1 MLRRLWSFVRRE
13 KRRDAPPGGQDGGGR
28 HIIGPM
34 IPYFPQPE
42 YHLFGPV
49 TVHAFGAIVA
59 VSVIVGWRMVVA
71 RTRAKGLDPELV
83 QDLLSYVLLSGFVV
97 AHLYS
102 VLAYF
107 PREAMEDP
115 LLLLKFWEDISSF
128 GGFAGGLLG
137 LWLFFR
143 FKARRVDAAGR
154 LRYLDVIAYVFPFAW
169 AIGRIAC
176 TVAHDHPG
184 TVTAF
189 PLGISLGSPEAQN
202 YIAFFYREAGRLA
215 ELPPPTVLSKMA
227 FHDLGWYEFL
237 YMACLMIPAFLALD
251 RKPRPTGFF
260 LVTFLL
266 LYVPARFFLDF
277 LRISDARYFGLTP
290 GQYAGIAVFLA
301 AIFFAARIGRRE
313 EKG

>member
-1 MLRRLWSFVRRE
+1 
-13 KRRDAPPGGQDGGGR
+13 
-28 HIIGPM
+28 M
-34 IPYFPQPE
+34 IPYFPQPGF
-42 YHLFGPV
+42 HLFGPV

-59 VSVIVGWRMVVA
+59 VAVLTGWRMAVA
-71 RTRAKGLDPELV
+71 RARTKGLDTELF
-83 QDLLSYVLLSGFVV
+83 QDLLVYVVLSAFVV

-143 FKARRVDAAGR
+143 FKARDADASAR

-169 AIGRIAC
+169 AIGRVAC
-176 TVAHDHPG
+176 TAAHDHPG
-184 TVTAF
+184 TVTMF
-189 PLGISLGSPEAQN
+189 PLGISLKSPEAQA
-202 YIAFFYREAGRLA
+202 YIAFFYREAGRSADLPQPAALA
-215 ELPPPTVLSKMA
+215 KMA

-237 YMACLMIPAFLALD
+237 YMSCLMVPAFLALD
-251 RKPRPTGFF
+251 RKPRPPGFF
-260 LVTFLL
+260 VIAFPL
-266 LYVPARFFLDF
+266 LYAPARFFLDF
-277 LRISDARYFGLTP
+277 LRIGDARYFGLTP

-301 AIFFAARIGRRE
+301 AVFFMGGRDR
-313 EKG
+313 

>member
-1 MLRRLWSFVRRE
+1 
-13 KRRDAPPGGQDGGGR
+13 
-28 HIIGPM
+28 M

-42 YHLFGPV
+42 VHLFGPL
-49 TVHAFGAIVA
+49 TIHAFGTIVA
-59 VSVIVGWRMVVA
+59 VAVIVGWQMVIA
-71 RTRAKGLDPELV
+71 RTRAKGLDPDLV
-83 QDLLSYVLLSGFVV
+83 QDLLSYVVLCGFVV

-143 FKARRVDAAGR
+143 FKARDVDAAAR

-184 TVTAF
+184 TVTTF
-189 PLGISLGSPEAQN
+189 PLGISLESPEAQAS
-202 YIAFFYREAGRLA
+202 IASFYREAGRLA
-215 ELPPPTVLSKMA
+215 ELPPPAVLSKMA

-237 YMACLMIPAFLALD
+237 YTLCLMVPAFVVLD
-251 RKPRPTGFF
+251 RKARPPGFF
-260 LVTFLL
+260 LTAFTAPLRPGPLL
-266 LYVPARFFLDF
+266 PGFPAHRRCQVLRTDPRAVRGNRGIPRRAHLHGSHHPMGREGVAMCGRFGEV
-277 LRISDARYFGLTP
+277 A
-290 GQYAGIAVFLA
+290 
-301 AIFFAARIGRRE
+301 
-313 EKG
+313 

>member
-1 MLRRLWSFVRRE
+1 
-13 KRRDAPPGGQDGGGR
+13 
-28 HIIGPM
+28 M

-59 VSVIVGWRMVVA
+59 LSVMIGWQMAVA
-71 RTRAKGLDPELV
+71 RVRKRGLDPELF
-83 QDLLSYVLLSGFVV
+83 QDLLLYVILSGFVV

-115 LLLLKFWEDISSF
+115 LLLLKIWEDISSF

-143 FKARRVDAAGR
+143 FKARDVDAAAR

-184 TVTAF
+184 TVTTF
-189 PLGISLGSPEAQN
+189 PLGISLKSPEAQA
-202 YIAFFYREAGRLA
+202 YIASFYREAGRLA
-215 ELPPPTVLSKMA
+215 ELPPRVELAKMA

-237 YMACLMIPAFLALD
+237 YMACLMVPAFLVLD
-251 RKPRPTGFF
+251 RKPRPPAFF
-260 LVTFLL
+260 LIAIPL

-290 GQYAGIAVFLA
+290 GQYAGIPVFLA
-301 AIFFAARIGRRE
+301 AIFLMVRIARRKAKE
-313 EKG
+313 

>member
-1 MLRRLWSFVRRE
+1 
-13 KRRDAPPGGQDGGGR
+13 
-28 HIIGPM
+28 M

-42 YHLFGPV
+42 VHLFGPV
-49 TVHAFGAIVA
+49 TIHAFGAIVA
-59 VSVIVGWRMVVA
+59 LSVIVGWQMVVG
-71 RTRAKGLDPELV
+71 RIRAKGLDPELA
-83 QDLLSYVLLSGFVV
+83 QGLLSHVLLSGFIV

-102 VLAYF
+102 VVAYF

-137 LWLFFR
+137 VWFFFR
-143 FKARRVDAAGR
+143 FKARHVDAAGR
-154 LRYLDVIAYVFPFAW
+154 LRYLDVIAYAFPFAW

-184 TVTAF
+184 TVTTF
-189 PLGISLGSPEAQN
+189 PLGISLKSPAAQT
-202 YIAFFYREAGRLA
+202 YIAFFYRDAGRLA
-215 ELPPPTVLSKMA
+215 ELPPPAVLSKMA

-237 YMACLMIPAFLALD
+237 YMSCLVVPAFLALD
-251 RKPRPTGFF
+251 RKPLPAGFF
-260 LVTFLL
+260 LIAFPL

-277 LRISDARYFGLTP
+277 LRIGDARYLGLTP

-301 AIFFAARIGRRE
+301 AVFFMGRMGRRE
-313 EKG
+313 EKA

>member
-1 MLRRLWSFVRRE
+1 
-13 KRRDAPPGGQDGGGR
+13 
-28 HIIGPM
+28 M
-34 IPYFPQPE
+34 IPYFPQPA

-59 VSVIVGWRMVVA
+59 LAVIVGWQRVVA
-71 RTRAKGLDPELV
+71 RARAKRLDPELV
-83 QDLLSYVLLSGFVV
+83 QDLLSYVVLSGFVV

-107 PREAMEDP
+107 PREAMRNP

-143 FKARRVDAAGR
+143 FKAGDVDATAR

-184 TVTAF
+184 TVTSF
-189 PLGISLGSPEAQN
+189 PLGISLKSPEAQA
-202 YIAFFYREAGRLA
+202 YIAFFYQEAGRLA
-215 ELPPPTVLSKMA
+215 ELPPPAALGKMA

-237 YMACLMIPAFLALD
+237 YMSCLMVPAFLLLD
-251 RKPRPTGFF
+251 RKPRPPGFF
-260 LVTFLL
+260 LIAFLL
-266 LYVPARFFLDF
+266 LYVPVRFFLDF
-277 LRISDARYFGLTP
+277 LRIADARYFGLTP

-301 AIFFAARIGRRE
+301 AVFLMVRISLGKKKE
-313 EKG
+313 

>member
-1 MLRRLWSFVRRE
+1 V
-13 KRRDAPPGGQDGGGR
+13 
-28 HIIGPM
+28 

-49 TVHAFGAIVA
+49 IVHAFGAIVA
-59 VSVIVGWRMVVA
+59 LAVIVGWRMTVA
-71 RTRAKGLDPELV
+71 RARAKNLDPELV
-83 QDLLSYVLLSGFVV
+83 QDLLAYVVLCGFVV

-107 PREAMEDP
+107 PRQAMENP

-143 FKARRVDAAGR
+143 FKARDVDATTR

-169 AIGRIAC
+169 AFGRIAC

-184 TVTAF
+184 TVTTF
-189 PLGISLGSPEAQN
+189 PLGISLKSPEAQA
-202 YIAFFYREAGRLA
+202 YIAFFYGEAGRLA
-215 ELPPPTVLSKMA
+215 ELPPTGELAKMA

-237 YMACLMIPAFLALD
+237 YTSCLMVPAFLALD
-251 RKPRPTGFF
+251 RKPRPPAFF
-260 LVTFLL
+260 LIAFPL
-266 LYVPARFFLDF
+266 LYVPVRFSLDF
-277 LRISDARYFGLTP
+277 LRINEARYFGLTP
-290 GQYAGIAVFLA
+290 GQYAGIAIFLA
-301 AIFFAARIGRRE
+301 AIFLMPRISRRK
-313 EKG
+313 EKERP

>member
-1 MLRRLWSFVRRE
+1 
-13 KRRDAPPGGQDGGGR
+13 
-28 HIIGPM
+28 M

-59 VSVIVGWRMVVA
+59 VSVIVGWRMVVS

-128 GGFAGGLLG
+128 GGFVGGILG

-143 FKARRVDAAGR
+143 FKAPEVDAVTR
-154 LRYLDVIAYVFPFAW
+154 LRYLDVIACVFPIAW

-189 PLGISLGSPEAQN
+189 PLGISLESPEARA
-202 YIAFFYREAGRLA
+202 YIAAFYREAGRLA
-215 ELPPPTVLSKMA
+215 DLPPPAELSKMA
-227 FHDLGWYEFL
+227 FHDLGWYELL
-237 YMACLMIPAFLALD
+237 YTACLMVPAFLVLD
-251 RKPRPTGFF
+251 RKPRPPAFF
-260 LVTFLL
+260 LVAFPL
-266 LYVPARFFLDF
+266 LYVPARFLLDF
-277 LRISDARYFGLTP
+277 LRIGDARYFGLTP

-301 AIFFAARIGRRE
+301 AIFLMVRIARRE
-313 EKG
+313 AKD

>member
-1 MLRRLWSFVRRE
+1 
-13 KRRDAPPGGQDGGGR
+13 
-28 HIIGPM
+28 M

-49 TVHAFGAIVA
+49 TIHAFGAIVA
-59 VSVIVGWRMVVA
+59 VAVIVGWQMVVS
-71 RTRAKGLDPELV
+71 RTRSKGLDPELV
-83 QDLLSYVLLSGFVV
+83 QDLMSYVILSGFVV

-107 PREAMEDP
+107 PREAMENP

-143 FKARRVDAAGR
+143 FKARNVDAATR
-154 LRYLDVIAYVFPFAW
+154 LRYLDVIAYAFPFAW

-176 TVAHDHPG
+176 SVAHDHPG
-184 TVTAF
+184 TVTTF
-189 PLGISLGSPEAQN
+189 PLGISLKSPEAQA

-215 ELPPPTVLSKMA
+215 ELPPPAELARMA
-227 FHDLGWYEFL
+227 FNDLGWYEFL
-237 YMACLMIPAFLALD
+237 YMSCVMVPTFLALD

-260 LVTFLL
+260 LIAFLL
-266 LYVPARFFLDF
+266 LYVPARFSLDF

-301 AIFFAARIGRRE
+301 AVFFMVRIFRWDT
-313 EKG
+313 KQ

>member
-1 MLRRLWSFVRRE
+1 
-13 KRRDAPPGGQDGGGR
+13 
-28 HIIGPM
+28 M
-34 IPYFPQPE
+34 IPYFPQPGF
-42 YHLFGPV
+42 HLFGPV

-59 VSVIVGWRMVVA
+59 VAVLTGWRMSVA
-71 RTRAKGLDPELV
+71 RARTKGLDTELF
-83 QDLLSYVLLSGFVV
+83 QDLLVYVVLSGFVV

-143 FKARRVDAAGR
+143 FKARDADASAR

-169 AIGRIAC
+169 AIGRLAC
-176 TVAHDHPG
+176 TAAHDHPG
-184 TVTAF
+184 TVTMF
-189 PLGISLGSPEAQN
+189 PLGISLKSPEAQA
-202 YIAFFYREAGRLA
+202 YIAFFYREAGRSADLPQPAALA
-215 ELPPPTVLSKMA
+215 KMA

-237 YMACLMIPAFLALD
+237 YMSCLMVPAFLALD
-251 RKPRPTGFF
+251 RKPRPPGFF
-260 LVTFLL
+260 VIAFPL

-277 LRISDARYFGLTP
+277 LRIGDARYFGLTP

-301 AIFFAARIGRRE
+301 AVFFMGGRDR
-313 EKG
+313 

>member
-1 MLRRLWSFVRRE
+1 
-13 KRRDAPPGGQDGGGR
+13 
-28 HIIGPM
+28 M

-42 YHLFGPV
+42 YHLFGPL
-49 TVHAFGAIVA
+49 TVHAFGTIVA
-59 VSVIVGWRMVVA
+59 MAVIVGWRMVIA

-83 QDLLSYVLLSGFVV
+83 QDLLSYVVLSGFVV

-128 GGFAGGLLG
+128 GGFVGGLLG

-143 FKARRVDAAGR
+143 FKARDVDAAAR
-154 LRYLDVIAYVFPFAW
+154 LRYLDIIAYVFPFAW

-184 TVTAF
+184 TVTTF
-189 PLGISLGSPEAQN
+189 PLGISMKSPEAQA
-202 YIAFFYREAGRLA
+202 YIAAFYREAGRLA
-215 ELPPPTVLSKMA
+215 ELPPAAELAKMA

-237 YMACLMIPAFLALD
+237 YTLCLMVPAFLALD
-251 RKPRPTGFF
+251 RKIRPPGFF
-260 LVTFLL
+260 LVAFPL
-266 LYVPARFFLDF
+266 LYVPARFLLDF
-277 LRISDARYFGLTP
+277 LRIGDARYFGLTP

-301 AIFFAARIGRRE
+301 AIFFAVRIGRRE

>member
-1 MLRRLWSFVRRE
+1 
-13 KRRDAPPGGQDGGGR
+13 
-28 HIIGPM
+28 M
-34 IPYFPQPE
+34 IPYFPQPG

-59 VSVIVGWRMVVA
+59 VAVFVGWRMAVA
-71 RTRAKGLDPELV
+71 RARTKGLDTELF
-83 QDLLSYVLLSGFVV
+83 QDLLVYVVLSGFVV

-143 FKARRVDAAGR
+143 FKARDADASAR

-169 AIGRIAC
+169 AIGRVAC
-176 TVAHDHPG
+176 TAAHDHPG
-184 TVTAF
+184 TVTMF
-189 PLGISLGSPEAQN
+189 PLGISLKSPEAQA
-202 YIAFFYREAGRLA
+202 YIAFFYREAGRSA
-215 ELPPPTVLSKMA
+215 DLPQPAALSKMA

-237 YMACLMIPAFLALD
+237 YMSCLMVPAYLALD
-251 RKPRPTGFF
+251 RKPRPPGFF
-260 LVTFLL
+260 VIAFPL

-277 LRISDARYFGLTP
+277 LRIGDARYFGLTP

-301 AIFFAARIGRRE
+301 AVFFMGGRDR
-313 EKG
+313 

>member
-1 MLRRLWSFVRRE
+1 
-13 KRRDAPPGGQDGGGR
+13 
-28 HIIGPM
+28 M
-34 IPYFPQPE
+34 IPYFPQPGF
-42 YHLFGPV
+42 HLVGPV
-49 TVHAFGAIVA
+49 TVHAFGGIVA
-59 VSVIVGWRMVVA
+59 VSLIVGWRMVVA
-71 RTRAKGLDPELV
+71 RTRAKGLDPDLV
-83 QDLLSYVLLSGFVV
+83 QDLLAYVVLSGFVV

-128 GGFAGGLLG
+128 GGFAGGLFG

-143 FKARRVDAAGR
+143 FKARHVDAAGR
-154 LRYLDVIAYVFPFAW
+154 LRYLDVIAYAFPFAW
-169 AIGRIAC
+169 AIGRLAC

-184 TVTAF
+184 TLTTF
-189 PLGISLGSPEAQN
+189 PLGVSLNSPEARD

-215 ELPPPTVLSKMA
+215 ELPPTAELAKMA

-237 YMACLMIPAFLALD
+237 YMSCLMVPANLALD
-251 RKPRPTGFF
+251 RKPRPPGFF
-260 LVTFLL
+260 LVAFPL

-277 LRISDARYFGLTP
+277 LRIGDARYFGLTP

-301 AIFFAARIGRRE
+301 AVFFMVPIGRRKAKE
-313 EKG
+313 

>member
-1 MLRRLWSFVRRE
+1 MV
-13 KRRDAPPGGQDGGGR
+13 
-28 HIIGPM
+28 
-34 IPYFPQPE
+34 PYFPQPG
-42 YHLFGPV
+42 YHLIGPV

-59 VSVIVGWRMVVA
+59 LSLVVGWRMAVA
-71 RTRAKGLDPELV
+71 RSRTKDLDPGLLE
-83 QDLLSYVLLSGFVV
+83 DLLFYVVLSGFVV

-107 PREAMEDP
+107 PRQAMENP
-115 LLLLKFWEDISSF
+115 FLLLKFWEDISSF

-143 FKARRVDAAGR
+143 FKARDADAATR
-154 LRYLDVIAYVFPFAW
+154 LRYLDVIAYIFPFAW

-184 TVTAF
+184 TITTF
-189 PLGISLGSPEAQN
+189 PLGISLSSPEAQA
-202 YIAFFYREAGRLA
+202 YIASFYREAGRLA
-215 ELPPPTVLSKMA
+215 ELPPPAELSKMA

-237 YMACLMIPAFLALD
+237 YTLCLIVPAFLVLD
-251 RKPRPTGFF
+251 RKPRPPAFF
-260 LVTFLL
+260 LIAFPL

-277 LRISDARYFGLTP
+277 LRIGDPTYFGLTP

-301 AIFFAARIGRRE
+301 AVFLMFRIAPRNKKE
-313 EKG
+313 

>member
-1 MLRRLWSFVRRE
+1 
-13 KRRDAPPGGQDGGGR
+13 
-28 HIIGPM
+28 M

-59 VSVIVGWRMVVA
+59 VAVIVGWRMVVA
-71 RTRAKGLDPELV
+71 RARAKNLDPERV
-83 QDLLSYVLLSGFVV
+83 QDLLSHVVLSGFVV
-97 AHLYS
+97 GHLYS
-102 VLAYF
+102 VVAYF
-107 PREAMEDP
+107 PGKVVQDP

-143 FKARRVDAAGR
+143 FKARDIDATTR
-154 LRYLDVIAYVFPFAW
+154 LRYLDGIAYAFPFAW

-184 TVTAF
+184 SITTF
-189 PLGISLGSPEAQN
+189 PLGISLKSPEAQA

-215 ELPPPTVLSKMA
+215 ELPPPANLAKMA

-237 YMACLMIPAFLALD
+237 YISCLIVPAFLALD
-251 RKPRPTGFF
+251 RKRRPPGFF
-260 LVTFLL
+260 LIAFLL

-277 LRISDARYFGLTP
+277 LRIGDARYFGLTP
-290 GQYAGIAVFLA
+290 GQYGGIAVFLA
-301 AIFFAARIGRRE
+301 AICFMRVRDR
-313 EKG
+313 

>member
-1 MLRRLWSFVRRE
+1 MVPF
-13 KRRDAPPGGQDGGGR
+13 
-28 HIIGPM
+28 
-34 IPYFPQPE
+34 FPQPE

-59 VSVIVGWRMVVA
+59 LSLIVGWRMAVTRS
-71 RTRAKGLDPELV
+71 RTKGIAPELF
-83 QDLLSYVLLSGFVV
+83 QDLLLYVILSGFIV

-107 PREAMEDP
+107 PRETMENP
-115 LLLLKFWEDISSF
+115 LLLLKIWEDISSF

-143 FKARRVDAAGR
+143 FKARDVDAAAR

-184 TVTAF
+184 TITTF
-189 PLGISLGSPEAQN
+189 PLGISLKSPEAQA
-202 YIAFFYREAGRLA
+202 YIASFYREAGRLA
-215 ELPPPTVLSKMA
+215 EVPPTGELAKMA

-237 YMACLMIPAFLALD
+237 YMSCLMVPTFLLLD
-251 RKPRPTGFF
+251 RKPRPPAFF
-260 LVTFLL
+260 LIAFLL
-266 LYVPARFFLDF
+266 LYVPARFLLDF
-277 LRISDARYFGLTP
+277 LRIGDARYFGLTP
-290 GQYAGIAVFLA
+290 GQYAGVAVFLA
-301 AIFFAARIGRRE
+301 AVYLMVRIARRNAGFLH
-313 EKG
+313 

>member
-1 MLRRLWSFVRRE
+1 
-13 KRRDAPPGGQDGGGR
+13 
-28 HIIGPM
+28 M
-34 IPYFPQPE
+34 IPYFPQPGF
-42 YHLFGPV
+42 HLFGPV

-59 VSVIVGWRMVVA
+59 VAVLTGWRMAVA
-71 RTRAKGLDPELV
+71 RARTKGLDTELF
-83 QDLLSYVLLSGFVV
+83 QDLLVYVVLSAFVV

-143 FKARRVDAAGR
+143 FKARDADASAR

-169 AIGRIAC
+169 AIGRVAC
-176 TVAHDHPG
+176 TAAHDHPG
-184 TVTAF
+184 TVTMF
-189 PLGISLGSPEAQN
+189 PLGISLKSPEAQD
-202 YIAFFYREAGRLA
+202 YIAFFYREAGRSADLPQPAALA
-215 ELPPPTVLSKMA
+215 KMA

-237 YMACLMIPAFLALD
+237 YMSCLMVPAFLALD
-251 RKPRPTGFF
+251 RKPRPPGFF
-260 LVTFLL
+260 VIAFPL

-277 LRISDARYFGLTP
+277 LRIGDARYFGLTP

-301 AIFFAARIGRRE
+301 AVFFMGGRDR
-313 EKG
+313 

>member
-1 MLRRLWSFVRRE
+1 
-13 KRRDAPPGGQDGGGR
+13 
-28 HIIGPM
+28 M
-34 IPYFPQPE
+34 IPYFPQPG

-49 TVHAFGAIVA
+49 TDHAFGGIVA
-59 VSVIVGWRMVVA
+59 VAVIVGWQMVAA
-71 RTRAKGLDPELV
+71 RARAKGLDPELV
-83 QDLLSYVLLSGFVV
+83 QDLLSYVVLCGFVV

-115 LLLLKFWEDISSF
+115 LLLLKFWENISSF

-143 FKARRVDAAGR
+143 FKAREVDKTTR

-184 TVTAF
+184 TVTSF
-189 PLGISLGSPEAQN
+189 PLAISLKSPEAQA

-215 ELPPPTVLSKMA
+215 DLPPPALLARMA

-237 YMACLMIPAFLALD
+237 YMSLLLVPAFLALD
-251 RKPRPTGFF
+251 RKPRPPGFF
-260 LVTFLL
+260 PIAFLL

-277 LRISDARYFGLTP
+277 LRIGDARYLGLTP

-301 AIFFAARIGRRE
+301 AISFTVRIGRRKSME
-313 EKG
+313 

>member
-1 MLRRLWSFVRRE
+1 
-13 KRRDAPPGGQDGGGR
+13 
-28 HIIGPM
+28 M
-34 IPYFPQPE
+34 IPYFAQPE

-59 VSVIVGWRMVVA
+59 IAVIVGWQMAFA
-71 RTRAKGLDPELV
+71 RARKKGLEPELFE
-83 QDLLSYVLLSGFVV
+83 DLLSYVVLTGFVV

-107 PREAMEDP
+107 PREAMENP

-128 GGFAGGLLG
+128 GGFVGGLLG

-143 FKARRVDAAGR
+143 FKARNIDAATR

-169 AIGRIAC
+169 AIGRVAC

-184 TVTAF
+184 TVTTF
-189 PLGISLGSPEAQN
+189 PLGISLKSPEAQA

-215 ELPPPTVLSKMA
+215 ELPPPAELARMA

-237 YMACLMIPAFLALD
+237 YMSCLMLPAFLVLD
-251 RKPRPTGFF
+251 RKPHPPAFF
-260 LVTFLL
+260 LIAFPL

-301 AIFFAARIGRRE
+301 AVFFMVRISRRE
-313 EKG
+313 EKE

>member
-1 MLRRLWSFVRRE
+1 VVPF
-13 KRRDAPPGGQDGGGR
+13 
-28 HIIGPM
+28 
-34 IPYFPQPE
+34 FPQPE

-59 VSVIVGWRMVVA
+59 LSLIVGWRMAVTRS
-71 RTRAKGLDPELV
+71 RTKGIDPELF
-83 QDLLSYVLLSGFVV
+83 QDLLLYVILSGFIV

-107 PREAMEDP
+107 PRETMENP
-115 LLLLKFWEDISSF
+115 LLLLKIWEDISSF

-143 FKARRVDAAGR
+143 FKARDVDAAAR

-184 TVTAF
+184 TITTF
-189 PLGISLGSPEAQN
+189 PLGISLKSPEAQA
-202 YIAFFYREAGRLA
+202 YIASFYREAGRLA
-215 ELPPPTVLSKMA
+215 EVPPTGELAKMA

-237 YMACLMIPAFLALD
+237 YMSCLMVPTFLLLD
-251 RKPRPTGFF
+251 RKPRPPAFF
-260 LVTFLL
+260 LIAFLL
-266 LYVPARFFLDF
+266 LYVPARFLLDF
-277 LRISDARYFGLTP
+277 LRIGDARYFGLTP
-290 GQYAGIAVFLA
+290 GQYAGVAVFLA
-301 AIFFAARIGRRE
+301 AVYLMVRIARRNAGFLH
-313 EKG
+313 

>member
-1 MLRRLWSFVRRE
+1 
-13 KRRDAPPGGQDGGGR
+13 
-28 HIIGPM
+28 
-34 IPYFPQPE
+34 
-42 YHLFGPV
+42 
-49 TVHAFGAIVA
+49 
-59 VSVIVGWRMVVA
+59 MVVA
-71 RTRAKGLDPELV
+71 RARAKGLDPELV
-83 QDLLSYVLLSGFVV
+83 QDLLSYVVLSGFVV

-115 LLLLKFWEDISSF
+115 LLLLKFWENISSF

-143 FKARRVDAAGR
+143 FKARDVDETTR

-184 TVTAF
+184 TVTSF
-189 PLGISLGSPEAQN
+189 PLGISLKSPEAQA

-215 ELPPPTVLSKMA
+215 ELPPPALLAKMA

-237 YMACLMIPAFLALD
+237 YMSWLMVPAFLALD
-251 RKPRPTGFF
+251 RKPRPPGTF
-260 LVTFLL
+260 LIAFLL

-277 LRISDARYFGLTP
+277 LRIGDARYLGLTP

-301 AIFFAARIGRRE
+301 AIFFMVRIGRRKAGE
-313 EKG
+313 